1 MFLLIFIAGIL
12 YALFDI
18 FVAKSAGR
26 INDLAANVIFNGLG
40 ALIPLLIIGLLVG
53 TGRSIHMEKQGIM
66 WSVLAGLAIAAFSVL
81 LVKIFANGGNLS
93 YVIPAIYVIVIVVST
108 LVGWTVFKDH
118 FSLLALLGVILIT
131 AGITAL
137 SFAKS

>member
-1 MFLLIFIAGIL
+1 MFFLIFIAGIL

-53 TGRSIHMEKQGIM
+53 TGRSIHMEKQGVM

-93 YVIPAIYVIVIVVST
+93 YVIPAIYGIVIVVST
-108 LVGWTVFKDH
+108 LVGWIIFKDH

-137 SFAKS
+137 SFAKA

>member
-1 MFLLIFIAGIL
+1 MFFLIFIAGIL

-53 TGRSIHMEKQGIM
+53 TGRSIHMEKQGVM

-93 YVIPAIYVIVIVVST
+93 YVIPAIYGIVIVVST
-108 LVGWTVFKDH
+108 LVGWIIFKDH

-131 AGITAL
+131 AGIAAL
-137 SFAKS
+137 SFAKA